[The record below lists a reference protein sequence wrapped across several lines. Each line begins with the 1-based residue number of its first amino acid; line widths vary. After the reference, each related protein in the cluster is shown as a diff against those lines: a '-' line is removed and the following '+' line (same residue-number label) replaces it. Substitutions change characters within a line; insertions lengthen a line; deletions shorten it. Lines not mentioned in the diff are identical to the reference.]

1 MVRKAREY
9 ANGGQ
14 VEDHSDTD
22 FHYPKPSYIEALVDR
37 TKELR
42 DKAAA
47 NWRALKGAV
56 TPDSER
62 PEPKHGGES
71 YDDIVDKNSR

>member
-1 MVRKAREY
+1 MVSKVHEY

-14 VEDHSDTD
+14 VEDHTSTK
-22 FHYPKPSYIEALVDR
+22 FHYPKPSYIESLVDR

-56 TPDSER
+56 TPDASER
-62 PEPKHGGES
+62 PVPKHGGET
-71 YDDIVDKNSR
+71 YDDIVDE

>member
-1 MVRKAREY
+1 MVSKVHEY

-14 VEDHSDTD
+14 VEDHTSTN
-22 FHYPKPSYIEALVDR
+22 FRWPKPSYIEAMVDR

-42 DKAAA
+42 DRAAA

-56 TPDSER
+56 SSEPSER
-62 PEPKHGGES
+62 PEPKHGGKTYE
-71 YDDIVDKNSR
+71 DIVDE